1 MKTRLIR
8 IGNSRG
14 VRLPKPLISQAG
26 LTEEVELHV
35 QDGSIII
42 ARSLS
47 SHRSGWAEAAKK
59 MRQTSDD
66 DLIDQPTPTKF
77 DETEWNW

>member
-14 VRLPKPLISQAG
+14 VRIPKPLISQAG

-47 SHRSGWAEAAKK
+47 RRYGWAEAAKK
-59 MRQTSDD
+59 MIQNSDD